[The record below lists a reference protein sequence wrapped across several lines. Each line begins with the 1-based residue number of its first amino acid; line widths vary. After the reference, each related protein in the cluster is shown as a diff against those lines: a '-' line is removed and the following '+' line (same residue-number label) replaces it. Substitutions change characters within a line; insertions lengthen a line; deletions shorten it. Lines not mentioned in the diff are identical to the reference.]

1 MHEHVGPIRA
11 ADEPV
16 SFRVIE
22 PFYGSFHTFH
32 KEPLFCT
39 PS

>member
-1 MHEHVGPIRA
+1 VHKYIGSIRA
-11 ADEPV
+11 TNESV

-22 PFYGSFHTFH
+22 PLYGSFHTFH
-32 KEPLFCT
+32 EEPLFCT